1 MVRGTERNFSRCHES
16 RELCLPTFLITERNR
31 EIFGRRVVRG
41 EARVEVAEI
50 RAVSLEVRFLA
61 IFQ

>member
-1 MVRGTERNFSRCHES
+1 MVRGTKRNFSGCHES
-16 RELCLPTFLITERNR
+16 RELCLPAFLITERNS

-50 RAVSLEVRFLA
+50 PAASMEVRFLA
-61 IFQ
+61 IFR

>member
-1 MVRGTERNFSRCHES
+1 MVRGTERNFSGCHES
-16 RELCLPTFLITERNR
+16 REVCLPAFLITERNR

-41 EARVEVAEI
+41 EARVEVVEI
-50 RAVSLEVRFLA
+50 RAVSIEVRFLA